1 MINCFAAK
9 NKYAK
14 LLALSFLPPSRYNSK
29 YYSQAFQFL
38 NAPSKLSFPARPVN
52 AFAQPCTHIIIL
64 IILTLVA
71 HSHARDVLSGKV
83 VGVSDDDTI
92 TVLEDRNQCRRYCL
106 ERFYKFVGD
115 VDIIANNPPTI
126 LEFANDR
133 AKTQSS
139 TAANKDRKNINAFY
153 SRVQQ
158 MYGVMYDPTAPVKM
172 KRHQKQTRRLI
183 PIQDILKVLLA
194 AQGHDRVLLGAY
206 WRTGARKSD
215 VLQWTWADDSN
226 FEDGCQVS
234 KRSAK
239 GRTKESSTSVAASQ
253 AGNYRNLRRGKLH
266 DHRECNEAA
275 RIGQCPKIFLTIHSV
290 FHSVVQNKKSR

>member
-1 MINCFAAK
+1 MPNLVRIF
-9 NKYAK
+9 
-14 LLALSFLPPSRYNSK
+14 
-29 YYSQAFQFL
+29 
-38 NAPSKLSFPARPVN
+38 
-52 AFAQPCTHIIIL
+52 TIL
-64 IILTLVA
+64 ITLTLAV
-71 HSHARDVLSGKV
+71 HSHARDVISGKV

-106 ERFYKFVGD
+106 EWFYKFVGD

-183 PIQDILKVLLA
+183 PIQDILKVL
-194 AQGHDRVLLGAY
+194 
-206 WRTGARKSD
+206 
-215 VLQWTWADDSN
+215 
-226 FEDGCQVS
+226 
-234 KRSAK
+234 
-239 GRTKESSTSVAASQ
+239 
-253 AGNYRNLRRGKLH
+253 
-266 DHRECNEAA
+266 
-275 RIGQCPKIFLTIHSV
+275 
-290 FHSVVQNKKSR
+290 